1 MIQIFSTHHESS
13 RQLTEMAEPVGGVEV
28 RSVAVMGLS
37 QAFTGGGGAG
47 LVKSI
52 KIENINKKGIT
63 NE

>member
-1 MIQIFSTHHESS
+1 
-13 RQLTEMAEPVGGVEV
+13 MAEPEVGGVEV

-52 KIENINKKGIT
+52 KIENNNKKVPQMNNNIIYINT
-63 NE
+63 FDSLL

>member
-1 MIQIFSTHHESS
+1 
-13 RQLTEMAEPVGGVEV
+13 MAEPEVGGVEV

-52 KIENINKKGIT
+52 KIENNNKKIQQMNNNIIYIDT
-63 NE
+63 LDSLL